1 MGQPPLEA
9 AIDIAATP
17 DAVWS
22 AISDLTAM
30 KRRSPEVVGMWMFGR
45 PKVGRRGLNINRRK
59 GFFWPTTSRITRWKA
74 PALDGGNGALAFHVW
89 PTDVEWSYGLEP
101 TASGTRVTERRTA
114 LPQPSLT
121 VRLTARWALGG
132 ADSHDTELLDGMK
145 QTLQQIKT
153 DTER

>member
-9 AIDIAATP
+9 AIDIHATP

-30 KRRSPEVVGMWMFGR
+30 RRRSPEVVGMWMLGR
-45 PKVGRRGLNINRRK
+45 PKAGRRGLNINRRK
-59 GFFWPTTSRITRWKA
+59 GFLWPTTSRITRWKA
-74 PALDGGNGALAFHVW
+74 PALHGGNAALAFHVW
-89 PTDVEWSYGLEP
+89 PTDVEWSYELKP

-114 LPQPSLT
+114 LPRPSLT

-145 QTLQQIKT
+145 QTLQQLKT